1 MDPQYFLRVP
11 LLLLLLVSISV
22 PTLMQSGFIATAQ
35 VGDNSTRSNTDQGAP
50 ITKDAQANIPKY
62 PVDSQ
67 GRQITSLPVYTYTN
81 DGKLEVGLSW
91 DPEVILTGKDISFFI
106 SFFDASNNRPHLLPY
121 NFVIEQQDGKQVEN
135 IRSLTQLGG
144 NVFHFVFA
152 NAGPIFVKV
161 QSVGGTSAYAA
172 FNTTVYN
179 NPDLSS
185 EAVSK
190 AASAFLSSNK
200 NANPT
205 SISPIYLIYG
215 MIVAIPVAGVAVI
228 LLYKKGMI

>member
-1 MDPQYFLRVP
+1 
-11 LLLLLLVSISV
+11 
-22 PTLMQSGFIATAQ
+22 
-35 VGDNSTRSNTDQGAP
+35 
-50 ITKDAQANIPKY
+50 
-62 PVDSQ
+62 
-67 GRQITSLPVYTYTN
+67 
-81 DGKLEVGLSW
+81 
-91 DPEVILTGKDISFFI
+91 
-106 SFFDASNNRPHLLPY
+106 
-121 NFVIEQQDGKQVEN
+121 
-135 IRSLTQLGG
+135 
-144 NVFHFVFA
+144 
-152 NAGPIFVKV
+152 
-161 QSVGGTSAYAA
+161 
-172 FNTTVYN
+172 VYN